1 MIPPL
6 VMDVKPGMTVLDL
19 CAAPGSKAA
28 QLIEM
33 VHNGEESRL
42 QKVLERLKREQ
53 DGEADSDETNEEE
66 EPDGAYSDDGR
77 TTGLLIANDSD
88 YRRAHMLIH
97 QMKRLNSPNL
107 IVTNHDA
114 TIFPSIKLPS
124 EWFSEDG
131 VARGRYLK
139 FDRILADVPCSGDGT
154 CRKNVNVWKD
164 WNPGNALGLFQI
176 QVRILV
182 RALQMLKVGGR
193 VVYSTCSMNP
203 VENEAV
209 VATAIERCGGL
220 STVDVVDCTEALPK
234 LKRRP
239 GLDAWKVMDK
249 EGKIWGSWSE
259 VEQYRVANG
268 DEGLGRLA
276 EAMFPPVG
284 QAEKIP
290 FERCMRVYPHL
301 QDTGAFFITALQ
313 KRTEIKARAEVEE
326 KRTETLAVIEEM
338 TPNPEADGAKMEN
351 PSLIK
356 EKKPGP
362 EVDAKPHK
370 PSTTEEVVNIN
381 WGLQTGETAEEP
393 STTEGLVV
401 EAKPGLQVK
410 KEAEEADKPSST
422 TEDIDERPTKRMKT
436 GNANGDPIN
445 KEAKKTLPPQ
455 KQSYQQQN
463 KKPSQ
468 PLEEPFKYLA
478 PDHPELQV
486 IYSFYNLSLKF
497 PRDRF
502 MVRNASG
509 NPVKTIYYSST
520 LARDILTE
528 NEGKGIKFVHCGIKM
543 FVKQDVQKSGVCKW
557 RIQSEGLP
565 ILEGWV
571 GDTRAVRLTSRKTLH
586 KLLIEMFPKVDNDG
600 WLALGEIGKRVRDM
614 EMGCCVLRVEPTA
627 GEDGFTKRL
636 VIPLWRSLHSLNLM
650 LPKEERKAML
660 LSLYNDD
667 SPLLDHSKER
677 FAGGTSKLG
686 IGEPASDEDDVGV
699 EEKMELDED
708 IDGVGVGDVEG
719 GNEKTVERDEQIG
732 GVALLA
738 TATATAIVTAAAL
751 ISAEQ
756 ENDVA
761 RVKDGGDL

>member
-42 QKVLERLKREQ
+42 QKVLEKLKREQ
-53 DGEADSDETNEEE
+53 DGEADTDDTNEEQD
-66 EPDGAYSDDGR
+66 PDGVYSDDGR

-124 EWFSEDG
+124 EWVSEDG

-164 WNPGNALGLFQI
+164 WNPGNALGLYQI

-209 VATAIERCGGL
+209 IATAIERCGGL
-220 STVDVVDCTEALPK
+220 STVGVIDCTEALPK

-259 VEQYRVANG
+259 VEQHRAVNG
-268 DEGLGRLA
+268 DEGLGRLV
-276 EAMFPPVG
+276 EAMFPAAG
-284 QAEKIP
+284 QVEKIP

-301 QDTGAFFITALQ
+301 QDTGAFFITALK
-313 KRTEIKARAEVEE
+313 KRSEIRAQPEIEE
-326 KRTETLAVIEEM
+326 RRTETPAIIVEEVSL
-338 TPNPEADGAKMEN
+338 NPEADGAKVGV
-351 PSLIK
+351 PSAI
-356 EKKPGP
+356 EETKPGL
-362 EVDAKPHK
+362 EVEEKSEE
-370 PSTTEEVVNIN
+370 PSATEEVVDIN
-381 WGLQTGETAEEP
+381 PGLQTEEKAEEP
-393 STTEGLVV
+393 STAKEFV
-401 EAKPGLQVK
+401 EAKPGLQV
-410 KEAEEADKPSST
+410 ENGAEEPSST
-422 TEDIDERPTKRMKT
+422 TEDIDERPSKRVKT
-436 GNANGDPIN
+436 EKVDGHPVN
-445 KEAKKTLPPQ
+445 KEAKKTLQPQ
-455 KQSYQQQN
+455 KQSYQQQKK

-468 PLEEPFKYLA
+468 PFEEPFKYLA

-486 IYSFYNLSLKF
+486 IYSFYNLSPKF

-502 MVRNASG
+502 MVRNATG

-520 LARDILTE
+520 LARNILTE

-571 GDTRAVRLTSRKTLH
+571 GDARAVRLTSRETLH

-600 WLALGEIGKRVRDM
+600 WRELGEIGERVRDM
-614 EMGCCVLRVEPTA
+614 EMGCCVLRVDPID
-627 GEDGFTKRL
+627 GEDGFTERL

-667 SPLLDHSKER
+667 SPLMDHSKER
-677 FAGGTSKLG
+677 FAAGTSKLEM
-686 IGEPASDEDDVGV
+686 GEPTSDDDDMGVG
-699 EEKMELDED
+699 EKMELND
-708 IDGVGVGDVEG
+708 IDSVGMEDVQGGDEKMVEG
-719 GNEKTVERDEQIG
+719 DEQGG
-732 GVALLA
+732 GVA
-738 TATATAIVTAAAL
+738 IAAP
-751 ISAEQ
+751 IDTEQ
-756 ENDVA
+756 ENNTGLSVIRGRDV
-761 RVKDGGDL
+761 

>member
-42 QKVLERLKREQ
+42 HKVLEKLKREQ
-53 DGEADSDETNEEE
+53 DGEADTDDMNEEQDL
-66 EPDGAYSDDGR
+66 DGVYSDDGR
-77 TTGLLIANDSD
+77 TIGLLIANDSD

-124 EWFSEDG
+124 NRGSKDG
-131 VARGRYLK
+131 VSRGRYLK
-139 FDRILADVPCSGDGT
+139 FDRVLADVPCSGDGT
-154 CRKNVNVWKD
+154 CRKNVNIWKD

-220 STVDVVDCTEALPK
+220 SGVDVIDCTEALPK

-249 EGKIWGSWSE
+249 EGKIWGSWTE
-259 VEQYRVANG
+259 IEQHRAKNG
-268 DEGLGRLA
+268 DEGFGKLA

-284 QAEKIP
+284 QVEKIP

-301 QDTGAFFITALQ
+301 QDTGAFFIAALQ
-313 KRTEIKARAEVEE
+313 KRIEIKARPEVEG
-326 KRTETLAVIEEM
+326 KRMETPAVIEEI
-338 TPNPEADGAKMEN
+338 TPNPEADWAKVET
-351 PSLIK
+351 PSAI
-356 EKKPGP
+356 EEIKPGFEAE
-362 EVDAKPHK
+362 EVAEKPSTTEEAVDINSDLQIEK
-370 PSTTEEVVNIN
+370 AEEPSTTEEVVEVKQD
-381 WGLQTGETAEEP
+381 LQVGKEAVEP
-393 STTEGLVV
+393 S
-401 EAKPGLQVK
+401 
-410 KEAEEADKPSST
+410 SI
-422 TEDIDERPTKRMKT
+422 TEDIDERPSKRMKT
-436 GNANGDPIN
+436 VNANGHPIN
-445 KEAKKTLPPQ
+445 KEAKNTLPPQ
-455 KQSYQQQN
+455 KQSYQQQK

-468 PLEEPFKYLA
+468 PFEEPFKYLA
-478 PDHPELQV
+478 PDHPELQI
-486 IYSFYNLSLKF
+486 IYSFYNISSKF

-509 NPVKTIYYSST
+509 NPVKTIYYTST

-528 NEGKGIKFVHCGIKM
+528 NEGKGMKFVHCGIKM
-543 FVKQDVQKSGVCKW
+543 FVKQDVQNSGVCKW

-571 GDTRAVRLTSRKTLH
+571 GDTRVVRLTRRKILH

-600 WLALGEIGKRVRDM
+600 WRQLGEIGERVRDM

-627 GEDGFTKRL
+627 GEDGFTERL

-660 LSLYNDD
+660 LSIYNDD
-667 SPLLDHSKER
+667 SPLMDHSKER
-677 FAGGTSKLG
+677 FAGGTSKLE
-686 IGEPASDEDDVGV
+686 IGEPASDDNLGVGG
-699 EEKMELDED
+699 EMELDVD
-708 IDGVGVGDVEG
+708 VDGLGGGDVEG
-719 GNEKTVERDEQIG
+719 DEMMVQGDGRSG
-732 GVALLA
+732 GVAIPAAA
-738 TATATAIVTAAAL
+738 TATSAL
-751 ISAEQ
+751 IGAEL
-756 ENDVA
+756 EKDVA
-761 RVKDGGDL
+761 